1 MAQTIR
7 TSDAR
12 DTASN
17 IGMVLLLLVMLALF
31 AVLVWSLQQQSPN
44 FADQQQ
50 FSGPS
55 ASPGG
60 GPGRA
65 EDR

>member
-1 MAQTIR
+1 MAQAIK
-7 TSDAR
+7 TSEAR

-31 AVLVWSLQQQSPN
+31 GVLVWSLQQQSPD
-44 FADQQQ
+44 FSTHQQ
-50 FSGPS
+50 FTGPS

-65 EDR
+65 EER

>member
-1 MAQTIR
+1 MDQTIK
-7 TSDAR
+7 TSEAR
-12 DTASN
+12 DIASN

-31 AVLVWSLQQQSPN
+31 GVLIWSLQQQSPEY
-44 FADQQQ
+44 AEQQQ
-50 FSGPS
+50 MTGPS

-65 EDR
+65 EER